1 MSLSQET
8 LQELHTFAA
17 DEITE
22 SVVYRRLAAREKD
35 PANREVLEQIAADEE
50 HHYQVINKESGVT
63 AEPNRRKIFWYTWLA
78 RIFGLTF
85 AVKLMES
92 GENNAA
98 ARYRAFAALPAV
110 QKLAEEEDA
119 HEAKLIALI
128 NEERL
133 AYMSS
138 VILGLSD
145 ALVEFTGALAG
156 FTLALSNPRLIALTG
171 AITGI
176 AAALSMASS
185 EYLSS
190 KAEPESGKRPVKAAV
205 YTGGAYV
212 ITVALLVAPFAF
224 FNNVFAA
231 LGLMLFFALALIAL
245 FTFYYS
251 VARGEKFK
259 HRFLEM
265 ACLSFGVAAVSFLIG
280 FALKTFTGIE
290 A

>member
-1 MSLSQET
+1 MTPQD
-8 LQELHTFAA
+8 LQDLRTFSRN
-17 DEITE
+17 EITE
-22 SVVYRRLAAREKD
+22 HYIYLRLAAREKN
-35 PANREVLEQIAADEE
+35 PQNRETLLHLAKDEKI
-50 HHYQVINKESGVT
+50 HYELIKRESGV
-63 AEPNRRKIFWYTWLA
+63 AEKPSRAIILWYAFLA
-78 RIFGLTF
+78 STLGLTF

-92 GENNAA
+92 GEHHASVS
-98 ARYRAFAALPAV
+98 YRAFAGNAKIA
-110 QKLAEEEDA
+110 QLARAADA
-119 HEAKLIALI
+119 HEEALIALI
-128 NEERL
+128 SEERL

-156 FTLALSNPRLIALTG
+156 FTLALSNPKLIALTG

-190 KAEPESGKRPVKAAV
+190 KAEVSLGKSPVKAAV
-205 YTGGAYV
+205 YTGGAYL
-212 ITVALLVAPFAF
+212 ITVALLVCPF
-224 FNNVFAA
+224 
-231 LGLMLFFALALIAL
+231 AL
-245 FTFYYS
+245 FTNVFIALGTMLLSALTLIAAFMFYYAT
-251 VARGEKFK
+251 ARGESFK

-265 ACLSFGVAAVSFLIG
+265 SVLSFGVAAVSFLIG